1 MNDLIEFYRKK
12 LGFKDFYN
20 IIKNNIKSNPNDY
33 IQNSRFLET
42 IEASNISSFKNI
54 KAKPGDLRIDVP
66 VWFGNFEMTEY
77 KIVVAGR
84 EPRDT
89 NSDFNVE
96 HIDNKIFACPFGVDR
111 WNKQSSIKG
120 KPQNK
125 YYRVFDNLICDN
137 KFFML
142 FTDIVKE
149 YEIVGNADDHAR
161 DTFDSKAESSK
172 DLFIEEIKKIKPNVI
187 ISLGNETF
195 SKIDKWFQENF
206 EILKVPIRHPSHGGE
221 KEAKAQLKDFLQK
234 ISSVS

>member
-96 HIDNKIFACPFGVDR
+96 GLSCHAQTSP
-111 WNKQSSIKG
+111 
-120 KPQNK
+120 P
-125 YYRVFDNLICDN
+125 YL
-137 KFFML
+137 ML
-142 FTDIVKE
+142 
-149 YEIVGNADDHAR
+149 
-161 DTFDSKAESSK
+161 
-172 DLFIEEIKKIKPNVI
+172 
-187 ISLGNETF
+187 
-195 SKIDKWFQENF
+195 
-206 EILKVPIRHPSHGGE
+206 
-221 KEAKAQLKDFLQK
+221 
-234 ISSVS
+234 